1 MELNTLLTELAER
14 KGSDLHLVAGQPPVF
29 RIDGALVRREGE
41 AMEEEAL
48 TALLLSPL
56 SEDQKT
62 RLISDR
68 QDVEISLRREGR
80 SYRYHLYYERGR
92 LACAIRSVPQNPPS
106 LEMLYPDADGI
117 RGTLEALTEL
127 PRGLVL
133 MTGPTGCGRNTTCA
147 ALLER
152 INQSMSRRILTL
164 EDPIEYEMVSKQS
177 LITQRSIGQDV
188 ASFRLGALSAFREDV
203 DVVLISELRDLETIQ
218 YALALAESGHLVLST
233 LHLERAT
240 DAVRRIIEVFPEPR
254 DLIRRT
260 VARNLAAVIAQRLLP
275 RADKSGRVPVN
286 EVLLGTPQMR
296 RMIAENA
303 ADLTLGIEAGRDAGM
318 QTMDDSILRCYR
330 QGILSY
336 ETAWTYIEDHERLG
350 PYAEAAPKSM

>member
-1 MELNTLLTELAER
+1 MELDMLLTELAEQ
-14 KGSDLHLVAGQPPVF
+14 KGSDLHLVAGQPPIF

-48 TALLLSPL
+48 NALLLSPL
-56 SEDQKT
+56 SEEQKT
-62 RLISDR
+62 RLLSGRMDIE
-68 QDVEISLRREGR
+68 VSLRRDGR
-80 SYRYHLYYERGR
+80 SYRCCLFHERGR
-92 LACAIRSVPQNPPS
+92 LACAIRSVPQTPPT
-106 LEMLYPDADGI
+106 LEQLYPDSSGI
-117 RGTLEALTEL
+117 RTTLEALTEL

-133 MTGPTGCGRNTTCA
+133 VTGPAGSGRNTTCA

-152 INQSMSRRILTL
+152 INQSQPRRILTL
-164 EDPIEYEMVSKQS
+164 EDPIEFEMISKQS

-188 ASFRLGALSAFREDV
+188 LSFREGALSAFREDV
-203 DVVLISELRDLETIQ
+203 DVILISELRDLETIQ
-218 YALALAESGHLVLST
+218 YALALAESGHLVFST

-275 RADKSGRVPVN
+275 RADRPGRTAVN
-286 EVLLGTPQMR
+286 EVLLGTPQIR

-303 ADLTLGIEAGRDAGM
+303 PDLTLGIEAGRDAGM
-318 QTMDDSILRCYR
+318 QTMDDSILRSYR
-330 QGILSY
+330 QGIFSY

-350 PYAEAAPKSM
+350 PYAEAASKSA